1 MAHRISPRLLLA
13 TLFIIPLIMVAFLAC
28 EGDVAATRE
37 RASQREAET
46 EEPATKEPESAPA
59 SAVTPEV
66 CTHGGSQRTRD
77 GHP

>member
-13 TLFIIPLIMVAFLAC
+13 PLFLIPMMLFAFLAC
-28 EGDVAATRE
+28 GDDVAPTRE

-46 EEPATKEPESAPA
+46 EEPATEEPENAPA

-66 CTHGGSQRTRD
+66 SPTVAPT
-77 GHP
+77 